1 MTDYPSIKPED
12 VREGDVVQLR
22 HGAHRGFAVTEGTVW
37 RTQHGNLLVGNS
49 LISEARDLR
58 LVSRPTPPEPLCPFS
73 MDETVYVKGAPQ
85 PLTVAGWNYYAAWG
99 KWMVRCED
107 GAGGYRL
114 HLPMELTSS
123 PPEPPLRVGDWVRDL
138 SGSEG
143 QITVITDYPD
153 HSPYC
158 VNGQWREGHNLTRIE
173 PPVGWPVGVPT
184 IDAPTVWYFKS
195 TSSGKYV
202 WCGDVEIDFSWA
214 DLLAAGGVPA
224 LAVTR

>member
-12 VREGDVVQLR
+12 VREGDVVR
-22 HGAHRGFAVTEGTVW
+22 AVIGNPSPYAGGTV
-37 RTQHGNLLVGNS
+37 QGNAVAFGDLKFVCDWSVQTLT
-49 LISEARDLR
+49 DLR
-58 LVSRPTPPEPLCPFS
+58 LVSRPT
-73 MDETVYVKGAPQ
+73 
-85 PLTVAGWNYYAAWG
+85 
-99 KWMVRCED
+99 
-107 GAGGYRL
+107 
-114 HLPMELTSS
+114 
-123 PPEPPLRVGDWVRDL
+123 PPEPPLRVGDWVRDNIL
-138 SGSEG
+138 HREG
-143 QITVITDYPD
+143 QITETL
-153 HSPYC
+153 S
-158 VNGQWREGHNLTRIE
+158 NGHYEVRVDRLRVFDAASLTRIE